1 MTHTIGTI
9 IEVRPTYTITVTG
22 GHLTRDQVPIAR
34 TGVSGGTV
42 EINIVG
48 EVRYVD
54 LGAFINL
61 GTVLADAEKVIVRAS
76 GDVLSTLH
84 NEVARAIATERQF
97 RAHDAESR
105 EVRRA
110 SLQRQIDAGL
120 LPADHMEREVNL

>member
-22 GHLTRDQVPIAR
+22 GRLTRDQVPIAR
-34 TGVSGGTV
+34 TGTPGGKV

-54 LGAFINL
+54 LGAFMNL
-61 GTVLADAEKVIVRAS
+61 GTALADAAEIIVRAD
-76 GDVLSTLH
+76 GDVNDELRQ
-84 NEVARAIATERQF
+84 EVSRAIATERQF
-97 RAHDAESR
+97 RAHDEQSR
-105 EVRRA
+105 QTRRA

-120 LPADHMEREVNL
+120 LPADHLEREAGL